1 MEISYAHKLL
11 DAAYTKLDALIGE
24 RARLTHEGVRG
35 PRGQAYYQSLSSVLH
50 ELRSVR
56 NQINIVT
63 LQIAN
68 LRECKHPAPSE
79 DSGREIVAIAN
90 ELGILAQIDIG
101 QQDPALIAILG
112 RVETAHQQF
121 VELQFEGRRAYG
133 ITVCANPAPIRP
145 ATLNQ
150 AIDLLERLVQ
160 KLCKARLDIELIRR
174 GELPEM
180 PSWLEVHMH

>member
-1 MEISYAHKLL
+1 MEISYANKLL
-11 DAAYTKLDALIGE
+11 DAAYCKLDALVDE
-24 RARLTHEGVRG
+24 RGRLLCEGVRG
-35 PRGQAYYQSLSSVLH
+35 PRGPAYYQSLESVLY

-56 NQINIVT
+56 NQINITT
-63 LQIAN
+63 LQITS
-68 LRECKHPAPSE
+68 LRERKHPQPSA
-79 DSGREIVAIAN
+79 DPAREISAIAN
-90 ELGILAQIDIG
+90 ELGILAQIDIDR
-101 QQDPALIAILG
+101 QDPALIAILE
-112 RVETAHQQF
+112 RIETVHQRF

-160 KLCKARLDIELIRR
+160 QLCKARLDIEQIRR